1 MADPALTV
9 ADLEALRSSDRL
21 QLSEAHT
28 DSTKDVG
35 TGSYLHSILKKPK
48 LSEVKK
54 VGFSEPDKNQVHE
67 IKKEEFKTSDTS
79 SEELKELSEGLQTI
93 ESQGTESLKTL
104 SMLNSEGLL
113 KSTASQVQSASD
125 LRWKANSISTKHLQK
140 KHYGQSA
147 CEVFRQRLNNHYMK
161 SIQRNLEFTGSNLK
175 KPETP
180 VHMVVTSDR
189 VMLVR
194 SYNKT

>member
-21 QLSEAHT
+21 QISEAHT

-35 TGSYLHSILKKPK
+35 TASYLHSILKKPK
-48 LSEVKK
+48 LSEAKK
-54 VGFSEPDKNQVHE
+54 VGFIEPDKSQVHE
-67 IKKEEFKTSDTS
+67 IKKEENKTSDS
-79 SEELKELSEGLQTI
+79 GSDELKELSEGLQTI

-113 KSTASQVQSASD
+113 KSTASQIQSAND
-125 LRWKANSISTKHLQK
+125 LRWKANSISTKHLPK

-161 SIQRNLEFTGSNLK
+161 SIQRNLEFNDLNIK

-180 VHMVVTSDR
+180 VHMVVASDR

-194 SYNKT
+194 SYNKS